1 MVKNKIYQTANLL
14 TALVLVLQICFM
26 VLEMFFWAT
35 AVGLKVFQKTLE
47 DAMNSQALAA
57 NQGLYNG
64 FLAAGLLWGLV
75 HADRRF
81 STEIKLFFL
90 GCVAVAGLY
99 GWRTAMDINIL
110 YVQALP
116 AMLGFLCVYL
126 AR

>member
-1 MVKNKIYQTANLL
+1 MHQAANLF
-14 TALVLVLQICFM
+14 TILVLVLETAFM
-26 VLEMFFWAT
+26 ILEMYFWT
-35 AVGLKVFQKTLE
+35 KPEGLKLFRRTLE
-47 DAMNSQALAA
+47 DAKKTQVLAA

-75 HADRRF
+75 HADPRF

-99 GWRTAMDINIL
+99 GWRTVDRKIL
-110 YVQALP
+110 YFQALP
-116 AMLGFLCVYL
+116 AMLGFLFVYL